1 MASKPSI
8 LSVFK
13 NGQSVGAVDHYVET
27 MNWLIGFVANLKCEK
42 GVVLKNEE
50 SDHPSIEAKLIEG
63 DGIKITESDGGLKIS
78 LKKND
83 DDDDDD
89 DDGGGGKKKGSGGS
103 GDGGSGAGGAGGS
116 GGGSGGGGV
125 GAGGSGGGSGGASGS
140 GSGKG
145 TNCNQFS
152 EDLENP
158 DDDFGMGNSGDDCA
172 ELNGW

>member
-89 DDGGGGKKKGSGGS
+89 GGGGKKKGSGGS

-125 GAGGSGGGSGGASGS
+125 GAGGSGGGSGGAGGS